1 MPAVIENGR
10 SKRHKVGYIAVGFKY
25 CYDFWYS
32 SEGVFSTKKA
42 AIKDL
47 EFNYSP
53 DFSYAVKIDLK
64 IPKKVVI

>member
-1 MPAVIENGR
+1 MSTTITNGR
-10 SKRHKVGYIAVGFKY
+10 SRRHKVGYIAVGYSSTIDYWF
-25 CYDFWYS
+25 S
-32 SEGVFSTKKA
+32 SEGVFSTKKE

-64 IPKKVVI
+64 MSKKV